1 MILDHSLI
9 DAAEAPQRLAFQK
22 FYLALMQAQNTL
34 ASDLLTLKAPTTDK
48 EFSDMYNECITH
60 GLGVLVVEDNEQPM
74 SLANSMAW
82 WIDNVMQ

>member
-34 ASDLLTLKAPTTDK
+34 ASDLLAVNARTCNK
-48 EFSDMYNECITH
+48 EFTEMYNECVTH
-60 GLGVLVVEDNEQPM
+60 ALGVHVVDDNEQPM

-82 WIDNVMQ
+82 WIDHNGG